1 MKYNPAAPEVK
12 ENPVPYYAYL
22 PAHAPVSHLEDLGWL
37 AISRYADVDFVLVHD
52 SPRRTGSRAG
62 SPRADSF
69 GPAGAQRARANWPT
83 P

>member
-22 PAHAPVSHLEDLGWL
+22 RAHAPVYHLED
-37 AISRYADVDFVLVHD
+37 HD

-69 GPAGAQRARANWPT
+69 GPAGAHRARANWPT